1 MFRRIGIWQRFAT
14 IWEELFARLVAG
26 KGQERDKRMQMD
38 SIKGIKAEWEKQP
51 EAFPVFL
58 EKHPEIFPAVGDMQK
73 KENEALIEEF
83 SARMQKK
90 AEQRPE
96 GKEGLKQWEQEMEQ
110 ELKCFLKKEKML
122 SLSEWINPVL
132 FHEFEKET
140 KHFIDRVRGF
150 DADLNAGQIWQAM
163 RNYFIYAM
171 IVEMQGERQNAAN
184 PILAYSLLYPYTD
197 NYIDDKT
204 TTKEEKERYNRMIA
218 RKLKG
223 EPVLAQSALEEK
235 TCRLL
240 DMIGDAYEGE
250 AKKKVIGTL
259 LQLLEAQNYSIRQQ
273 KAGISEDEIL
283 GISIWKGSTSVLADY
298 LFATQDWREKEEGF
312 YLRFGFLLQLV
323 DDLQDMEED
332 KKEGSHT
339 LMIKAAEQKRLE
351 GQVNRLLWFIW
362 DTVRAFEPRN
372 PGLKG
377 FVLKN
382 CVEITLLSVAMSAQH
397 FLKEYIKALEPYLPL
412 SVEFIKKMKKQ
423 QKKGKH
429 VQGMSISVM
438 EEKLGKELP

>member
-1 MFRRIGIWQRFAT
+1 
-14 IWEELFARLVAG
+14 
-26 KGQERDKRMQMD
+26 MD

-58 EKHPEIFPAVGDMQK
+58 EKHSEIFPAVGDMQK
-73 KENEALIEEF
+73 KENETLIEEF

-96 GKEGLKQWEQEMEQ
+96 GKEGLKQWGQEMEQ
-110 ELKCFLKKEKML
+110 ELKCFLEKEKML

-171 IVEMQGERQNAAN
+171 IVEMQGERQNAAD

-204 TTKEEKERYNRMIA
+204 TKKEEKERYNRMIA

-223 EPVLAQSALEEK
+223 EPVLIQSALEEK

-332 KKEGSHT
+332 KKEGSRT

-382 CVEITLLSVAMSAQH
+382 CVEITLLSAAMNAQH

-429 VQGMSISVM
+429 VQAMSFS
-438 EEKLGKELP
+438 

>member
-1 MFRRIGIWQRFAT
+1 
-14 IWEELFARLVAG
+14 
-26 KGQERDKRMQMD
+26 MD

-171 IVEMQGERQNAAN
+171 IVEMQGERQNAAD

-204 TTKEEKERYNRMIA
+204 TKKEEKERYNRMIA

-223 EPVLAQSALEEK
+223 EPVLAQSPLEEK

-332 KKEGSHT
+332 KKEGSRT

-382 CVEITLLSVAMSAQH
+382 CVEITLLSAAMNAQH

-429 VQGMSISVM
+429 VQAMSFS
-438 EEKLGKELP
+438 

>member
-1 MFRRIGIWQRFAT
+1 
-14 IWEELFARLVAG
+14 
-26 KGQERDKRMQMD
+26 MQMD

-58 EKHPEIFPAVGDMQK
+58 EKHSEIFPAVGDMQK
-73 KENEALIEEF
+73 KENETLIEEF

-96 GKEGLKQWEQEMEQ
+96 GKEGLKQWGQEMEQ
-110 ELKCFLKKEKML
+110 ELKCFLEKEKML

-171 IVEMQGERQNAAN
+171 IVEMQGERQNAAD

-204 TTKEEKERYNRMIA
+204 TKKEEKERYNRMIA

-223 EPVLAQSALEEK
+223 EPVLIQSALEEK

-332 KKEGSHT
+332 KKEGSRT

-382 CVEITLLSVAMSAQH
+382 CVEITLLSAAMNAQH

-429 VQGMSISVM
+429 VQAMSFS
-438 EEKLGKELP
+438 

>member
-1 MFRRIGIWQRFAT
+1 
-14 IWEELFARLVAG
+14 
-26 KGQERDKRMQMD
+26 MD

-110 ELKCFLKKEKML
+110 ELKCFLEKEKML

-204 TTKEEKERYNRMIA
+204 TTKEEKERYNRMMA

-223 EPVLAQSALEEK
+223 EPVLVQSALEEK

-283 GISIWKGSTSVLADY
+283 GISIWKGSASVLADY

-339 LMIKAAEQKRLE
+339 MMIKAAEQKRLE

-362 DTVRAFEPRN
+362 DTVRDFEPRN

-382 CVEITLLSVAMSAQH
+382 CVEITLLSAAMNAQH

-429 VQGMSISVM
+429 VQGMPISVM

>member
-1 MFRRIGIWQRFAT
+1 
-14 IWEELFARLVAG
+14 
-26 KGQERDKRMQMD
+26 MQMD

-223 EPVLAQSALEEK
+223 ELVLAQSALEEK

-273 KAGISEDEIL
+273 KAGVSEDEIL

-332 KKEGSHT
+332 KKEGSRT

-382 CVEITLLSVAMSAQH
+382 CVEITLLSAAMNAQH

-429 VQGMSISVM
+429 VQAMSFS
-438 EEKLGKELP
+438 

>member
-1 MFRRIGIWQRFAT
+1 
-14 IWEELFARLVAG
+14 
-26 KGQERDKRMQMD
+26 MD

-96 GKEGLKQWEQEMEQ
+96 GKDGLKQWEQEMEQ
-110 ELKCFLKKEKML
+110 ELKCFLEKEKML

-140 KHFIDRVRGF
+140 KYFIDRVRGF

-171 IVEMQGERQNAAN
+171 IVEMQGERQNAAD

-204 TTKEEKERYNRMIA
+204 TKKEEKERYNRMIA

-223 EPVLAQSALEEK
+223 EPVLAQSPLEEK

-332 KKEGSHT
+332 KKEGSRT

-382 CVEITLLSVAMSAQH
+382 CVEITLLSAAMNAQH

-429 VQGMSISVM
+429 VQAMSFS
-438 EEKLGKELP
+438 

>member
-1 MFRRIGIWQRFAT
+1 
-14 IWEELFARLVAG
+14 
-26 KGQERDKRMQMD
+26 MD

-110 ELKCFLKKEKML
+110 ELKCFLEKEKML

-223 EPVLAQSALEEK
+223 EPVLVQSALEEK

-250 AKKKVIGTL
+250 AKRK
-259 LQLLEAQNYSIRQQ
+259 
-273 KAGISEDEIL
+273 
-283 GISIWKGSTSVLADY
+283 
-298 LFATQDWREKEEGF
+298 
-312 YLRFGFLLQLV
+312 
-323 DDLQDMEED
+323 
-332 KKEGSHT
+332 
-339 LMIKAAEQKRLE
+339 
-351 GQVNRLLWFIW
+351 
-362 DTVRAFEPRN
+362 
-372 PGLKG
+372 
-377 FVLKN
+377 
-382 CVEITLLSVAMSAQH
+382 
-397 FLKEYIKALEPYLPL
+397 
-412 SVEFIKKMKKQ
+412 
-423 QKKGKH
+423 
-429 VQGMSISVM
+429 
-438 EEKLGKELP
+438 

>member
-1 MFRRIGIWQRFAT
+1 
-14 IWEELFARLVAG
+14 
-26 KGQERDKRMQMD
+26 MD

-96 GKEGLKQWEQEMEQ
+96 GKDGLKQWEQEMEQ
-110 ELKCFLKKEKML
+110 ELKCFLEKEKML

-171 IVEMQGERQNAAN
+171 IVEMQGERQNAAD

-204 TTKEEKERYNRMIA
+204 TTKKEKERYNRMIA

-223 EPVLAQSALEEK
+223 EPVLAQSPLEEK

-273 KAGISEDEIL
+273 KAGVSEDEIL

-362 DTVRAFEPRN
+362 DTVRAFEPKN

-382 CVEITLLSVAMSAQH
+382 CVEITLLSAAMNAQH

-429 VQGMSISVM
+429 VQAMSFSQRYRT
-438 EEKLGKELP
+438 P

>member
-1 MFRRIGIWQRFAT
+1 
-14 IWEELFARLVAG
+14 
-26 KGQERDKRMQMD
+26 MD

-110 ELKCFLKKEKML
+110 ELKCFLEKEKML

-223 EPVLAQSALEEK
+223 EPVLVQSALEEK

-283 GISIWKGSTSVLADY
+283 GISIWKGSASVLADY

-339 LMIKAAEQKRLE
+339 MMIKAAEQKRLE

-362 DTVRAFEPRN
+362 DTVRDFEPRN

-382 CVEITLLSVAMSAQH
+382 CVEITLLSAAMNAQH
-397 FLKEYIKALEPYLPL
+397 FLKEYIKELEPYLPL

-429 VQGMSISVM
+429 VQGMPISVM

>member
-1 MFRRIGIWQRFAT
+1 
-14 IWEELFARLVAG
+14 
-26 KGQERDKRMQMD
+26 MD

-110 ELKCFLKKEKML
+110 ELKCFLEKEKML

-223 EPVLAQSALEEK
+223 EPVLVQSALEEK

-283 GISIWKGSTSVLADY
+283 GISIWKGSASVLADY

-339 LMIKAAEQKRLE
+339 MMIKAAEQKRLE

-362 DTVRAFEPRN
+362 DTVRDFEPRN

-382 CVEITLLSVAMSAQH
+382 CVEITLLSAAMNAQH

-429 VQGMSISVM
+429 VQGIPISVM

>member
-1 MFRRIGIWQRFAT
+1 
-14 IWEELFARLVAG
+14 
-26 KGQERDKRMQMD
+26 MD

-110 ELKCFLKKEKML
+110 ELKCFLEKEKML

-223 EPVLAQSALEEK
+223 EPVLVQSALEEK

-283 GISIWKGSTSVLADY
+283 GISIWKGSASVLADY

-339 LMIKAAEQKRLE
+339 MMIKAAEQKRLE

-362 DTVRAFEPRN
+362 DTVRDFEPRN

-377 FVLKN
+377 FVLNN
-382 CVEITLLSVAMSAQH
+382 CVEITLLSAAMNAQH
-397 FLKEYIKALEPYLPL
+397 FLKEYIKELEPYLPL

-429 VQGMSISVM
+429 VQGMPISVM

>member
-1 MFRRIGIWQRFAT
+1 
-14 IWEELFARLVAG
+14 
-26 KGQERDKRMQMD
+26 MD

-397 FLKEYIKALEPYLPL
+397 FLKEYIKALAPYLPL

>member
-1 MFRRIGIWQRFAT
+1 
-14 IWEELFARLVAG
+14 
-26 KGQERDKRMQMD
+26 MQMD

-110 ELKCFLKKEKML
+110 ELKCFLEKEKML

-223 EPVLAQSALEEK
+223 EPVLVQSALEEK

-283 GISIWKGSTSVLADY
+283 GISIWKGSASVLADY

-339 LMIKAAEQKRLE
+339 MMIKAAEQKRLE

-362 DTVRAFEPRN
+362 DTVRDFEPRN

-382 CVEITLLSVAMSAQH
+382 CVEITLLSAAMNAQH

-429 VQGMSISVM
+429 VQGMPISVM

>member
-1 MFRRIGIWQRFAT
+1 
-14 IWEELFARLVAG
+14 
-26 KGQERDKRMQMD
+26 MQMD
-38 SIKGIKAEWEKQP
+38 STKGIKAEWEKQP

-110 ELKCFLKKEKML
+110 ELKCFLEKEKML

-223 EPVLAQSALEEK
+223 EPVLVQSALEEK

-283 GISIWKGSTSVLADY
+283 GISIWKGSASVLADY

-339 LMIKAAEQKRLE
+339 MMIKAAEQKRLE

-362 DTVRAFEPRN
+362 DTVRDFEPRN

-382 CVEITLLSVAMSAQH
+382 CVEITLLSAAMNAQH

-429 VQGMSISVM
+429 VQGMPISVM